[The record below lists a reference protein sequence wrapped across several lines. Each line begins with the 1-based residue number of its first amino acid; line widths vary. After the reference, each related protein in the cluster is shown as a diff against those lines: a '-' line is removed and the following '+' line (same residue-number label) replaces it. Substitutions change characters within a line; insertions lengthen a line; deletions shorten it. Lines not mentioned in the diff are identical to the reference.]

1 MRVTHIIA
9 SYQEGLG
16 YEENHLGH
24 FQTLA
29 EAEVS
34 LITSVLPSGMW
45 QQTSDTA
52 LSDVGDTAVPYED
65 RGVHIHRLPAG
76 FRARANSQVL
86 LRGLRLTLR
95 QIHPDILHIHGSVGL
110 LCIQSLLIAH
120 SLGIPTVVDN
130 HLCYFNLRPYD
141 LKKRIYY
148 RSLFRRTILPL
159 LGSMVGRYIPLMPDS
174 EAVLHNEL
182 GIPYDRMT
190 HSTLGAD
197 TQTFRYSNEM
207 RKRIRQEL
215 GIPSEA
221 PMIAFLGRIGTEK
234 QVDVLVSAWSNLAD
248 KHNAHLLLIGPA
260 TRAMEQHLLALVD
273 NRHRVR
279 LAITGHIPN
288 ADLPAY
294 LSAADIGVWPGDP
307 GIAMIEAM
315 SCSLAIVHTNPY
327 YIARMSEYEN
337 AELFPRGDPVALA
350 QTLNSILEDPDK
362 LARMRHQS
370 RRLAEDIF
378 DWRTV
383 AARTNAIYEEVIAGQ
398 TPAVPTIWESGGT
411 DGRTLESTRK
421 ASGS

>member
-29 EAEVS
+29 GAEVS

-45 QQTSDTA
+45 QQTSDQE
-52 LSDVGDTAVPYED
+52 LSASTGQSEPYED
-65 RGVHIHRLPAG
+65 RGVRIHRLTAG

-86 LRGLRLTLR
+86 LRGLKNTLR
-95 QIHPDILHIHGSVGL
+95 QIRPDVLHVHGPVGL
-110 LCIQSLLIAH
+110 LCIQSLLAAR
-120 SLGIPTVVDN
+120 SLDIPAVVDN

-148 RSLFRRTILPL
+148 RSLFRRAILPIL
-159 LGSMVGRYIPLMPDS
+159 DRVAGRYIPLMPDS

-182 GIPYDRMT
+182 GIPYERMA

-197 TQTFRYSNEM
+197 TETFKYSSDQRE
-207 RKRIRQEL
+207 RARREL
-215 GIPSEA
+215 GIPAEA
-221 PMIAFLGRIGTEK
+221 TVLAFLGRIGPEK
-234 QVDVLVSAWSNLAD
+234 EVDVLVSAWNDIAERR
-248 KHNAHLLLIGPA
+248 NTHLLLIGPA
-260 TRAMEQHLLALVD
+260 TGAMEQSLLALVEY
-273 NRHRVR
+273 RHRDR
-279 LAITGHIPN
+279 LTITGHIEN
-288 ADLPAY
+288 SNLPAY

-327 YIARMSEYEN
+327 YIAQMSEYEN
-337 AELFPRGDPVALA
+337 AELFPRGESAALA
-350 QTLNSILEDPDK
+350 RTLGSILEDPNK
-362 LARMRHQS
+362 LARMRRQS

-378 DWRTV
+378 DWRIV
-383 AARTNAIYEEVIAGQ
+383 AARTNAIYEEVIAGK
-398 TPAVPTIWESGGT
+398 TTTMPAIWESGGA
-411 DGRTLESTRK
+411 DGRTLESTK
-421 ASGS
+421 

>member
-1 MRVTHIIA
+1 MRVTHIIR
-9 SYQEGLG
+9 SYRKGLG
-16 YEENHLGH
+16 YEENHLGY

-29 EAEVS
+29 GTEVS
-34 LITSVLPSGMW
+34 YLTSVLPSGTW
-45 QQTSDTA
+45 QQTSDEK
-52 LSDVGDTAVPYED
+52 LSTTSDSFEPYDD
-65 RGVHIHRLPAG
+65 RGVQVHPLMTVLHARNYSQVVLQDLKHSISRTRPDIIHIHVPVGALSVQALLAARSLDIPAV
-76 FRARANSQVL
+76 A
-86 LRGLRLTLR
+86 
-95 QIHPDILHIHGSVGL
+95 
-110 LCIQSLLIAH
+110 
-120 SLGIPTVVDN
+120 DN

-148 RSLFRRTILPL
+148 RSLFRRAILPL
-159 LGSMVGRYIPLMPDS
+159 LDGVVGRYIPLMPDS

-182 GIPYDRMT
+182 GIPHDRMT

-197 TQTFRYSNEM
+197 TQTFKYSNEE
-207 RKRIRQEL
+207 RERIRGSS
-215 GIPSEA
+215 GIPSDA
-221 PMIAFLGRIGTEK
+221 PVIAFLGRIGPEK
-234 QVDVLVSAWSNLAD
+234 QVDVLVSAWSGLAD

-260 TRAMEQHLLALVD
+260 TRAMEQSLLALVED
-273 NRHRVR
+273 RHRQM
-279 LAITGHIPN
+279 LTITGHIPN

-337 AELFPRGDPVALA
+337 SALFPRGDSMALVR
-350 QTLNSILEDPDK
+350 TLDSILEDPNK
-362 LARMRHQS
+362 LAIMRRQS

-383 AARTNAIYEEVIAGQ
+383 AARTNLIYKEVISGK
-398 TPAVPTIWESGGT
+398 TPTISAIWETGSA
-411 DGRTLESTRK
+411 DGRCLESHIR